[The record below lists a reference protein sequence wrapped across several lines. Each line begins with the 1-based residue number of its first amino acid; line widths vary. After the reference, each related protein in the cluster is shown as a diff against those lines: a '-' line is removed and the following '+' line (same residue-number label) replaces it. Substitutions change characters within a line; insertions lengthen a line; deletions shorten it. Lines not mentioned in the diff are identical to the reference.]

1 MKPWYL
7 EVCVWYGVHVG
18 QLGTDMVIL
27 LLQVLHRPLLKLLVV
42 IPIVANDKTEVKAA
56 AEVKE
61 VVVSAF
67 VQELS

>member
-1 MKPWYL
+1 M
-7 EVCVWYGVHVG
+7 HVG
-18 QLGTDMVIL
+18 QLGTDMVIP
-27 LLQVLHRPLLKLLVV
+27 LLQVLHRPLLKPLVI
-42 IPIVANDKTEVKAA
+42 IPIVANDKPEVKAA